1 VEAAMEKESKQ
12 KRTMLFPIRLDDSV
26 MNIETGWPADMR
38 RTRHIGDFTDWK
50 EDDAYQ
56 KAFDRSMRDLKSD
69 GKKTA

>member
-1 VEAAMEKESKQ
+1 MEKESKQ

-38 RTRHIGDFTDWK
+38 RTRHIGDFTGWK

-56 KAFDRSMRDLKSD
+56 KAFDRSMRDLKAD
-69 GKKTA
+69 GKKTT